1 MKQKMSGHLLALFC
15 VIVWGSTFVVSKS
28 LMAVL
33 TPVQLMLLRF
43 TLAYVALWI
52 IHPKWYFCWREEWRF
67 LLMAIFSNTLYCW
80 AEVTALTITQASNV
94 SILVSTSPIITAV
107 ILAASRKDEKLN
119 PKQALGF
126 GVAFFGVI
134 LVVFNGSIALQ
145 VKPAGDLLALLAAA
159 SWAVYGILLR
169 RWSSLYDGVLIIRK
183 LMFYGALTTLPL
195 VVAGGQPIDFSSLL
209 TLESGLK
216 LAYLALVGSALCYIL
231 WNRAIQEIGVLNAS
245 LYIYVVPLVTLLMSA
260 AILNERI
267 TAMGLA
273 GIVLVIAGMVFATVQ
288 EKYIKQVE

>member
-67 LLMAIFSNTLYCW
+67 LLMAIFGNTLYCW

-94 SILVSTSPIITAV
+94 SILVSTAPIITAL
-107 ILAASRKDEKLN
+107 ILAALRKDERLTR
-119 PKQALGF
+119 KQALGF

-134 LVVFNGSIALQ
+134 LVVFNGSITLKVQ
-145 VKPAGDLLALLAAA
+145 PVGDLLALLAAA

-169 RWSSLYDGVLIIRK
+169 RWSSLYDGVLITRK

-195 VVAGGQPIDFSSLL
+195 VVAYGQPIDFSALL
-209 TLESGLK
+209 TLESVLK

-231 WNRAIQEIGVLNAS
+231 WNRAIQEIGVLSAS
-245 LYIYVVPLVTLLMSA
+245 LYIYVVPLVTLLLSA

-273 GIVLVIAGMVFATVQ
+273 GIVIVISGMVFATVQ

>member
-1 MKQKMSGHLLALFC
+1 
-15 VIVWGSTFVVSKS
+15 
-28 LMAVL
+28 
-33 TPVQLMLLRF
+33 
-43 TLAYVALWI
+43 
-52 IHPKWYFCWREEWRF
+52 
-67 LLMAIFSNTLYCW
+67 
-80 AEVTALTITQASNV
+80 
-94 SILVSTSPIITAV
+94 
-107 ILAASRKDEKLN
+107 
-119 PKQALGF
+119 
-126 GVAFFGVI
+126 
-134 LVVFNGSIALQ
+134 
-145 VKPAGDLLALLAAA
+145 
-159 SWAVYGILLR
+159 
-169 RWSSLYDGVLIIRK
+169 
-183 LMFYGALTTLPL
+183 MFYGVLTTLPL
-195 VVAGGQPIDFSSLL
+195 VVAGGQPIDFSALL